1 MGCRTGGRQGP
12 RPSKWPEL
20 ASRGRDTHYG
30 LRTWAPGCGGLR
42 GVVAAA
48 ILVGWRVSAPLVE
61 EGEGVGQDF
70 LSQAVESG
78 PGPPELRTNDGE
90 AILDSGPQ
98 ADRKSVV

>member
-1 MGCRTGGRQGP
+1 MLFR
-12 RPSKWPEL
+12 S
-20 ASRGRDTHYG
+20 
-30 LRTWAPGCGGLR
+30 LR

-78 PGPPELRTNDGE
+78 PGPPELRTNAGE

-98 ADRKSVV
+98 A